1 MHYGDVEGHAID
13 VLVVEDNA
21 AAATELVDYLTRA
34 GLKCKAA
41 GDAWTALKLLADGY
55 RPDVVVTDLNMPE
68 LTGLE
73 FADRLNHFGDEQ
85 RPEIILLSGQATFD
99 DAIMALRLGARDM
112 LVKPIEGLKL
122 VQAVKSAQL
131 ARLIRQQPKAPP
143 SPPSSDEVQKSAAT
157 VPTERL
163 RVALGNLR
171 TMRRLRGQFFPTD
184 LFSDPC
190 WEMLLDLYD
199 ASLAQSE
206 VTVTS
211 LAAASGV
218 PFTTALRRMDD
229 LVHHQLIT
237 RGDGKD
243 DKRRTIVKLTAEARK
258 ALGKFFEMYLERRLS

>member
-99 DAIMALRLGARDM
+99 DAIMALRAEHRFTGDD
-112 LVKPIEGLKL
+112 V
-122 VQAVKSAQL
+122 
-131 ARLIRQQPKAPP
+131 
-143 SPPSSDEVQKSAAT
+143 AT
-157 VPTERL
+157 VHITSIPFGLRMAETAPRKERIPVSTPIWTL
-163 RVALGNLR
+163 QGH
-171 TMRRLRGQFFPTD
+171 T
-184 LFSDPC
+184 SHWPC
-190 WEMLLDLYD
+190 
-199 ASLAQSE
+199 
-206 VTVTS
+206 T
-211 LAAASGV
+211 
-218 PFTTALRRMDD
+218 
-229 LVHHQLIT
+229 
-237 RGDGKD
+237 
-243 DKRRTIVKLTAEARK
+243 RRT
-258 ALGKFFEMYLERRLS
+258 